1 MYKKKDKLNKVRKDW
16 IKGERSFNK
25 HRSFDEDKFEN
36 KQKIK
41 PKNID
46 ISRIDDYDNLPLGL
60 VIQCE
65 SGRYFVEL
73 LGQQND
79 KSKIIKTNFNKNES
93 FLNKESNTIDINVD
107 KSKKVDKNEKII
119 ISCQI
124 KRGVSGDND
133 NSTIVVIGDKVRVQR
148 IDDFRGLICYIEKRK
163 THLGRKTRKDNNTEQ
178 VIAANID
185 SLVCLISADRP
196 DFRRNIIDR
205 FIVAALLGEV
215 EPIIVLNKI
224 DSISGELKD
233 MIYEEMEIYN
243 KLGYKLLFI
252 SCLKKTGIK
261 ELQKVLKNKIS
272 SLIGQ
277 SGVGKSTLA
286 NILTKNNDQ
295 KVGEVRVSDSRGR
308 HTTIGSKLL
317 ELKSGGRL
325 ADTPGLREFG
335 IWDLLPEE
343 LDGYFVE
350 FKDFLQNCKFKPC
363 THTHEPECA
372 VIKAVESGKID
383 EGRYDNYLSIFESL
397 KLS

>member
-1 MYKKKDKLNKVRKDW
+1 MCIR
-16 IKGERSFNK
+16 
-25 HRSFDEDKFEN
+25 
-36 KQKIK
+36 
-41 PKNID
+41 
-46 ISRIDDYDNLPLGL
+46 
-60 VIQCE
+60 
-65 SGRYFVEL
+65 
-73 LGQQND
+73 
-79 KSKIIKTNFNKNES
+79 
-93 FLNKESNTIDINVD
+93 
-107 KSKKVDKNEKII
+107 
-119 ISCQI
+119 
-124 KRGVSGDND
+124 
-133 NSTIVVIGDKVRVQR
+133 
-148 IDDFRGLICYIEKRK
+148 
-163 THLGRKTRKDNNTEQ
+163 
-178 VIAANID
+178 
-185 SLVCLISADRP
+185 DR
-196 DFRRNIIDR
+196 
-205 FIVAALLGEV
+205 
-215 EPIIVLNKI
+215 PIIVLNKI

-363 THTHEPECA
+363 THTHEPEC
-372 VIKAVESGKID
+372 
-383 EGRYDNYLSIFESL
+383 LSLIHISEPTRPY
-397 KLS
+397 

>member
-1 MYKKKDKLNKVRKDW
+1 M
-16 IKGERSFNK
+16 F
-25 HRSFDEDKFEN
+25 
-36 KQKIK
+36 
-41 PKNID
+41 
-46 ISRIDDYDNLPLGL
+46 
-60 VIQCE
+60 
-65 SGRYFVEL
+65 
-73 LGQQND
+73 
-79 KSKIIKTNFNKNES
+79 
-93 FLNKESNTIDINVD
+93 
-107 KSKKVDKNEKII
+107 
-119 ISCQI
+119 
-124 KRGVSGDND
+124 
-133 NSTIVVIGDKVRVQR
+133 
-148 IDDFRGLICYIEKRK
+148 
-163 THLGRKTRKDNNTEQ
+163 
-178 VIAANID
+178 
-185 SLVCLISADRP
+185 
-196 DFRRNIIDR
+196 
-205 FIVAALLGEV
+205 
-215 EPIIVLNKI
+215 
-224 DSISGELKD
+224 
-233 MIYEEMEIYN
+233 
-243 KLGYKLLFI
+243 
-252 SCLKKTGIK
+252 KKTGIK